1 MLKFPPVLNLL
12 YLSTVAR
19 VLATIAQ
26 VTLCRTITV
35 IECEI
40 KTKMVNRL
48 ATVNTSR
55 TMKVVGIILILSFLV
70 DILIL
75 SFPPQPTNTAWQTGL
90 ATAFVDRGIVPMV
103 GLGMLF
109 AGHWVDSFDDSSP
122 SGIDLRFPALILS
135 SILGLVFLLI
145 FPIHLNNV
153 RQISERDVAQVTARA
168 EQAESQVQGQLQ
180 QVQARLNTD
189 EAKAQIEEQKKKIR
203 DQFSELLKDD
213 TRYNEALKNTR
224 IPQQQKDLLKKFK
237 EDPKA
242 LDAFIAEQSDPT
254 QLANQRLSQ
263 IRQDKQAAV
272 KRAKDSA
279 WKSGLRVGMSSLLLS
294 IGYIIIGW
302 TGLRSK
308 GATSG
313 GGKRK
318 ATAR

>member
-1 MLKFPPVLNLL
+1 
-12 YLSTVAR
+12 
-19 VLATIAQ
+19 
-26 VTLCRTITV
+26 
-35 IECEI
+35 
-40 KTKMVNRL
+40 MVNRL

-135 SILGLVFLLI
+135 SILGLIFLLI
-145 FPIHLNNV
+145 FPVHLNNV
-153 RQISERDVAQVTARA
+153 NQISKRDVAQVTARA

-189 EAKAQIEEQKKKIR
+189 QAKAQIEEQKKKIR
-203 DQFSELLKDD
+203 AQFSELLKDD
-213 TRYNEALKNTR
+213 TRYNEALNNTR

-254 QLANQRLSQ
+254 QLANQRLTQ
-263 IRQDKQAAV
+263 IRNDKEAAV
-272 KRAKDSA
+272 KRAKDTA

-308 GATSG
+308 GAASG

>member
-1 MLKFPPVLNLL
+1 
-12 YLSTVAR
+12 
-19 VLATIAQ
+19 
-26 VTLCRTITV
+26 
-35 IECEI
+35 
-40 KTKMVNRL
+40 MVNRL

-135 SILGLVFLLI
+135 SILGLIFLLI
-145 FPIHLNNV
+145 FPVHLNNV

-189 EAKAQIEEQKKKIR
+189 QAKAQIEEQKKKIKA
-203 DQFSELLKDD
+203 QFSELLKDD
-213 TRYNEALKNTR
+213 TRYNEALKNNR

-237 EDPKA
+237 ADPKA

-254 QLANQRLSQ
+254 QLANQRLTQ
-263 IRQDKQAAV
+263 IRQDKQAAI